1 MTATTGSRVLTPFGA
16 GLVIGWRG
24 LWTAIVAL
32 DSGRTV
38 EVDERELRKP

>member
-1 MTATTGSRVLTPFGA
+1 MSTGTRVLLPDGSA
-16 GLVIGWRG
+16 GVVVGWRG